1 MVLANSSASGDFM
14 RTQPWLRTPGTLLG
28 ALVPWMP
35 KPNFGSPKRTNT
47 GPKGLRGPGGTV
59 FTPSPRSR

>member
-14 RTQPWLRTPGTLLG
+14 RTQPWLRTPGTLEG

-35 KPNFGSPKRTNT
+35 KPSFGSPMRTNT
-47 GPKGLRGPGGTV
+47 GPSGLSGPGGTV
-59 FTPSPRSR
+59 VLPFFNSF